1 MIGRFPSDITKAPI
15 EVINYLA
22 SQLGLSTFSSFN
34 YPHRE
39 QTKWDHAQRIRQ
51 LTGFKPFDQKALSQ
65 LSQEIKEQALQCNQS
80 SALMT
85 FAKEK
90 LYKDRVERP
99 STDTLERLIGQIRK
113 QTEEEI
119 FSLISDQLDEKMK
132 QTFSS
137 LLVVEEGRSFSRFQS
152 FKEPPPLASP
162 NALLALLRRMNQIK
176 EMDID
181 KLDFSRLSE
190 NKLKYLAKLGKGYST
205 SPMQRFSE
213 EKRYSLISCF
223 LKETLTS
230 TIDTAVDMFS
240 ALVTAVLRRSKN
252 ELDDLTQR
260 VAKDKNQLVIL
271 LRDIGLL
278 IVDDKIPDADL
289 RERIYHQ
296 VIEKEQLEQRISE
309 CELLARPADYN
320 CMDFVENRYN
330 YTRQFS
336 PDFLGTIGLRPNGE
350 EDDLFRAVELIQQC
364 NELNIRKIPPDAPIS
379 FVPQS
384 WMQQMERED
393 GTLDRHF
400 YELCTLVKLR
410 DALRSGDILVQGSR
424 RYLPIMNYLF
434 DDDHWAENKQKY
446 YEQLSLPQD
455 PAMFLAPLKEKF
467 QTLSQDVDRN
477 IVNYPF
483 AEMVDS
489 GLSLSREKGES
500 LAFSEDVKQLKQD
513 VLALLPRIK
522 LTDLLIEVDQWTHFT
537 RHFTSLADHEPRT
550 TTLQKSLFANFMAHG
565 CNIGLYNM
573 ADSTPDLT
581 YRQLFHVSTWYIN
594 DDTLHKAITEIINF
608 HHRMPLAGVW
618 GDGTKSTSDGMRFNV
633 PVNAFG
639 AEFHP
644 KYFGK
649 YGRGVTRYSFLSD
662 QFTEFDTLII
672 PATLREAPYVLDGL
686 LNNETDLSPQQHFTD
701 EHGYTEN
708 VFALTSLLGYKFC
721 PRFKDLPLQKIYKLV
736 PDETY
741 SRIEPLFREEKTN
754 RVRVI
759 NTALIVEQWDWRN
772 YK

>member
-22 SQLGLSTFSSFN
+22 SQLGLSTFSSF
-34 YPHRE
+34 
-39 QTKWDHAQRIRQ
+39 
-51 LTGFKPFDQKALSQ
+51 
-65 LSQEIKEQALQCNQS
+65 
-80 SALMT
+80 
-85 FAKEK
+85 
-90 LYKDRVERP
+90 
-99 STDTLERLIGQIRK
+99 
-113 QTEEEI
+113 
-119 FSLISDQLDEKMK
+119 
-132 QTFSS
+132 
-137 LLVVEEGRSFSRFQS
+137 
-152 FKEPPPLASP
+152 
-162 NALLALLRRMNQIK
+162 
-176 EMDID
+176 
-181 KLDFSRLSE
+181 
-190 NKLKYLAKLGKGYST
+190 
-205 SPMQRFSE
+205 
-213 EKRYSLISCF
+213 
-223 LKETLTS
+223 
-230 TIDTAVDMFS
+230 
-240 ALVTAVLRRSKN
+240 
-252 ELDDLTQR
+252 
-260 VAKDKNQLVIL
+260 
-271 LRDIGLL
+271 
-278 IVDDKIPDADL
+278 
-289 RERIYHQ
+289 
-296 VIEKEQLEQRISE
+296 
-309 CELLARPADYN
+309 
-320 CMDFVENRYN
+320 
-330 YTRQFS
+330 
-336 PDFLGTIGLRPNGE
+336 
-350 EDDLFRAVELIQQC
+350 
-364 NELNIRKIPPDAPIS
+364 
-379 FVPQS
+379 
-384 WMQQMERED
+384 
-393 GTLDRHF
+393 
-400 YELCTLVKLR
+400 
-410 DALRSGDILVQGSR
+410 
-424 RYLPIMNYLF
+424 
-434 DDDHWAENKQKY
+434 
-446 YEQLSLPQD
+446 
-455 PAMFLAPLKEKF
+455 
-467 QTLSQDVDRN
+467 
-477 IVNYPF
+477 NYPF